1 MSLYRRPA
9 PPPFVLSEVEGRAAS
24 AAPAARTSTSLGA
37 NGRRLFATAVL
48 SAALLTAQTAQ
59 AARPNC
65 IRPHDM
71 RTLIRIAL
79 PDAVEALADRC
90 RPALPADAFLPNEGS
105 GLAQRFRLQAPVDPA
120 RARAAIEAATGQDLS
135 SFASNDT
142 MLTIARGFVDNQIQE
157 RVPLKDCETVDGMM
171 QVADA
176 LPADAMAEAIL
187 LAIEVAGPDQTKG
200 LAICRPK
207 EDGAER

>member
-1 MSLYRRPA
+1 MKRALLALVALTAGQAAQAERPA
-9 PPPFVLSEVEGRAAS
+9 CVHR
-24 AAPAARTSTSLGA
+24 
-37 NGRRLFATAVL
+37 
-48 SAALLTAQTAQ
+48 
-59 AARPNC
+59 
-65 IRPHDM
+65 HDM
-71 RTLIRIAL
+71 RTLIRLAL

-105 GLAQRFRLQAPVDPA
+105 GLAQRFRHEAPVDPA

-142 MLTIARGFVDNQIQE
+142 MLTIARGFVDDQIQQ
-157 RVPLKDCETVDGMM
+157 RVPLRDCKSVDSMM
-171 QVADA
+171 QFAGA

-187 LAIEVAGPDQTKG
+187 VAIEVAGPEQTKG

-207 EDGAER
+207 DDGADR